1 VSDDFEHPAA
11 APPAGEQ
18 IHMPAPSVLPLINA
32 AGLAFA
38 IISITLS
45 WWLVGF
51 GVLVFI
57 VTAIK
62 WIGDT
67 RRDIA
72 DLPLEHGEH
81 H

>member
-1 VSDDFEHPAA
+1 VSDLEHQDA
-11 APPAGEQ
+11 APPVGEQ
-18 IHMPAPSVLPLINA
+18 LHIPGPSILPLINA

-45 WWLVGF
+45 WYLVAF
-51 GVLVFI
+51 GAIVFV

-67 RRDIA
+67 RRDISE
-72 DLPLEHGEH
+72 LPLEHGDQH
-81 H
+81 